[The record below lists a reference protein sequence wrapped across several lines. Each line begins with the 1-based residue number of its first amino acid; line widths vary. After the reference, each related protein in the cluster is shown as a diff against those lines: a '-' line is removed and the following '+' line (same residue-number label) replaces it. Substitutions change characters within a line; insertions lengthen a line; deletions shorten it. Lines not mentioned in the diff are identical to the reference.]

1 LLKDTEIV
9 KDKIFVKT
17 IIFLF
22 TLLPLLLLISFS
34 LRYTVNIPFSDDWYF
49 IPLFEK
55 MFNHTLT
62 FKDLWAQHNEHRFLI
77 TKLITLT
84 NVWLTGWDL
93 KYEIYLNVALGIAI
107 FLALL
112 TLLRREAANFSK
124 FSAYWILPTLS
135 FLIFSL
141 TQSRNWLWGIQ
152 MNIFLNMLFVV
163 LGFVELTSTL
173 NWKSILF
180 ASFLGLLATYS
191 NASGLLYWPV
201 ALIIIY
207 LNPHVLKKTK
217 HKMVTF
223 WWATSA
229 IIIVSYFYN
238 WLPPQYGF
246 PSVGEPIPTL
256 LRFAELSLGLSGSA
270 LEIVSSKIA
279 IAFGFLGITIY
290 VYLILMLKKTK
301 LLKSPLFLSQLALSL
316 YAIFNIATVSFG
328 RLKFNLPQ
336 EQLATRYGLTSTLF
350 WVSITILTFYYANLR
365 TKKLKQKFKLS
376 LNQVTL
382 SFIIIAIVSTLVV
395 KSSFQGIQLG
405 IKRQNFLKSIQK
417 EVISNKSPNE
427 TLLALTK
434 VYPLQNYGN
443 LNNVVRLA
451 DLINA
456 INILSKHNLSI
467 FK

>member
-1 LLKDTEIV
+1 
-9 KDKIFVKT
+9 
-17 IIFLF
+17 
-22 TLLPLLLLISFS
+22 
-34 LRYTVNIPFSDDWYF
+34 
-49 IPLFEK
+49 
-55 MFNHTLT
+55 
-62 FKDLWAQHNEHRFLI
+62 
-77 TKLITLT
+77 
-84 NVWLTGWDL
+84 
-93 KYEIYLNVALGIAI
+93 
-107 FLALL
+107 
-112 TLLRREAANFSK
+112 
-124 FSAYWILPTLS
+124 
-135 FLIFSL
+135 
-141 TQSRNWLWGIQ
+141 
-152 MNIFLNMLFVV
+152 
-163 LGFVELTSTL
+163 
-173 NWKSILF
+173 
-180 ASFLGLLATYS
+180 
-191 NASGLLYWPV
+191 
-201 ALIIIY
+201 
-207 LNPHVLKKTK
+207 
-217 HKMVTF
+217 
-223 WWATSA
+223 
-229 IIIVSYFYN
+229 
-238 WLPPQYGF
+238 
-246 PSVGEPIPTL
+246 
-256 LRFAELSLGLSGSA
+256 
-270 LEIVSSKIA
+270 
-279 IAFGFLGITIY
+279 
-290 VYLILMLKKTK
+290 MLKKTK